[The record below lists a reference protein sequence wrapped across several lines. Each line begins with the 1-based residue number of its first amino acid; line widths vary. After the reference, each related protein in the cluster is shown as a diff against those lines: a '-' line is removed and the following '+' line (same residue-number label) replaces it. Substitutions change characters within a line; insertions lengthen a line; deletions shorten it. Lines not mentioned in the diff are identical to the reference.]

1 MPGVE
6 NSVCILMM
14 AGQFFPKPG
23 SIFESSLHY
32 SLHGGVFNKH
42 MRSFKDQPAYFV
54 VVSARIDQG
63 NGAAIAVAQ
72 QNGFV
77 NAKFLEEFRQNR
89 LAFMVDIADGS
100 FFFERLRIAV
110 TVA

>member
-1 MPGVE
+1 MPGAE

-23 SIFESSLHY
+23 FIFEAGLHH
-32 SLHGGVFNKH
+32 SPDGGVFNKH
-42 MRSFKDQPAYFV
+42 MWSFKDQPAYFV
-54 VVSARIDQG
+54 VVFACVDQC
-63 NGAAIAVAQ
+63 NGAAITVAQ

-110 TVA
+110 TVP